1 MLRVYAAILFGEQY
15 RDAAHD
21 LVRVLLEHLVTVFAR
36 ERWQGEM
43 RACRDSE
50 VAFPQAF
57 QISQNHLVFRARDG
71 DWHDGAIQLGRQV
84 RDPRLG
90 FDQRADAATR
100 PFWGNGER
108 VSLFHQMDEFSHG
121 LDIGVVPVNEDK
133 VKIFSQ
139 PVQEPV
145 LLPLFRDGDVDVPAV
160 ERVEGHDR
168 VQDADVVGGQHVTV
182 FSGEILVTAHVH
194 AGDETQE
201 EADQPAQEVTHFVF
215 VPAVLSG
222 GDDRR
227 RSRDTFRAVPPRDG
241 T

>member
-90 FDQRADAATR
+90 FDQRADAAAR
-100 PFWGNGER
+100 PFGRNCQQ
-108 VSLFHQMDEFSHG
+108 VALFH
-121 LDIGVVPVNEDK
+121 
-133 VKIFSQ
+133 
-139 PVQEPV
+139 
-145 LLPLFRDGDVDVPAV
+145 
-160 ERVEGHDR
+160 
-168 VQDADVVGGQHVTV
+168 
-182 FSGEILVTAHVH
+182 
-194 AGDETQE
+194 
-201 EADQPAQEVTHFVF
+201 
-215 VPAVLSG
+215 
-222 GDDRR
+222 
-227 RSRDTFRAVPPRDG
+227 
-241 T
+241 